1 MYLEASRF
9 RLRGGK
15 NQAAAPSSSTYFFV
29 AGAIESAG
37 SRSGIIIACVA
48 W

>member
-1 MYLEASRF
+1 MCLAASHY
-9 RLRGGK
+9 RLKAG
-15 NQAAAPSSSTYFFV
+15 NQAAAPSSSTCFFV